1 MVICGDAMNT
11 TTPSGQ
17 RGAMLRA
24 YDKKTGEEKG
34 AVMMPGPQ
42 VGAPMTYM
50 LNGSQYIVLAIGGGN
65 IKAEI
70 IAFRLPRA
78 SATTRQPSQAGD

>member
-1 MVICGDAMNT
+1 MVVCGDAINT
-11 TTPSGQ
+11 TTPSGR

-34 AVMMPGPQ
+34 AVFMPGPQ

-65 IKAEI
+65 VQGEL

-78 SATTRQPSQAGD
+78 AA